1 MRDAILLAG
10 GLGTRLAKVSGGR
23 PKPLLE
29 IAGRPFVE
37 YVLDL
42 IAEAGC
48 ARVVM
53 AVAYRWE
60 MLRDRLGD
68 TYRGLRL
75 TWSVEDE
82 PLGTGGAVRL
92 GFETLGLERA
102 VVLNADTLFCI
113 DLGELVRRHVAAHT
127 QATLALR
134 AVEDVSRFGAV
145 ELDDDQRI
153 VAFHEKGK
161 QGPGLINGGIYVLER
176 SIFNLCSLPPVF
188 SLERDLFQAELARLR
203 PLGVPSKGYF
213 IDIGTPDDLSRARSE
228 LNPC

>member
-1 MRDAILLAG
+1 
-10 GLGTRLAKVSGGR
+10 LGTRLSRVSGGR
-23 PKPLLE
+23 PKPLIE

-42 IAEAGC
+42 VAEAGC
-48 ARVVM
+48 TRVVM
-53 AVAYRWE
+53 AVAYRWG

-92 GFETLGLERA
+92 AFETLGLERA
-102 VVLNADTLFCI
+102 VVLNADTLFRI
-113 DLGELVRRHVAAHT
+113 DLGELERRHIAAHT
-127 QATLALR
+127 QVTLALHT
-134 AVEDVSRFGAV
+134 VEDVSRFGAV
-145 ELDDDQRI
+145 ELDADQRI

-161 QGPGLINGGIYVLER
+161 QGLGLINGGIYVIER
-176 SIFNLCSLPPVF
+176 SIFDLCSFPSSF
-188 SLERDLFQAELARLR
+188 SLERDLLQAELVRLR

-213 IDIGTPDDLSRARSE
+213 IDIGTPEDLERARRE
-228 LNPC
+228 LGRG